1 MAPFLWTA
9 YADVTRAGMRIFLV
23 NVWVC
28 AGAALLFPW
37 LGTPAR
43 VAAALIVYASF
54 RTPLIPLAN
63 SMVLAAVGGRP
74 QAYAALRMWGTVGYV
89 VTAVGAGILAD
100 RVGLR
105 PAIQGVGVS
114 LLVCGII
121 SWVGRSGQPGDLP
134 PARMGDILAVLRD
147 RRMLLLLGA
156 TALAR
161 VSFGPYTV
169 FFTIHLGEL
178 GFSRSFA
185 GLSWAAAAG
194 SELVVMACWARLR
207 PLMRARRWLGLAIG
221 AHAVRWL
228 LFIPARDPVSLI
240 LIQCTHAFTFGVF
253 YLAAVE
259 LVDTLVPRTLRATA
273 QGVFSSATFGV
284 GSFLGN
290 FLGGLLYPVLG
301 MTWLYAVATAVAAVA
316 TGVYWLGSRIA
327 APTLP
332 AVAPEAKVS

>member
-1 MAPFLWTA
+1 
-9 YADVTRAGMRIFLV
+9 MRILLV

-43 VAAALIVYASF
+43 VAAALIVYAAF
-54 RTPLIPLAN
+54 RTPLIPLVN
-63 SMVLAAVGGRP
+63 GMVLAAVGGRP

-89 VTAVGAGILAD
+89 VTAVAAGILAD
-100 RVGLR
+100 HVGLTL
-105 PAIQGVGVS
+105 AVQGVGVS
-114 LLVCGII
+114 LLVCGVIN
-121 SWVGRSGQPGDLP
+121 WVGRSGQPGDLP
-134 PARMGDILAVLRD
+134 PARAGDILAVLRD
-147 RRMLLLLGA
+147 RRMLVLLGA

-169 FFTIHLGEL
+169 FFTIHLGEI
-178 GFSRSFA
+178 GFSRTFA

-194 SELVVMACWARLR
+194 SELVVMACWARLW
-207 PLMRARRWLGLAIG
+207 PLMSARRWLAVAIG

-259 LVDTLVPRTLRATA
+259 LVDALVPRTLRATA

-290 FLGGLLYPVLG
+290 FLGGLLYPALG
-301 MTWLYAVATAVAAVA
+301 MTWLYAVAAAVATVA
-316 TGVYWLGSRIA
+316 TGVYWLGGRIA
-327 APTLP
+327 APTSP
-332 AVAPEAKVS
+332 AAAPEGEVS